1 MAMYSMEM
9 QFILCGSLN
18 IITAADIGPVE
29 IELFLSVILFCAG
42 QFGVSGMT
50 KPFINY
56 LPVIA
61 AEYIPVTFLC
71 NDALCY
77 TFVFLNLMFIVE
89 NTYGCFANPK
99 VRIS

>member
-1 MAMYSMEM
+1 MEM

-29 IELFLSVILFCAG
+29 IELFLSIILLCAG
-42 QFGVSGMT
+42 QFGVSGMV
-50 KPFINY
+50 KPIINY
-56 LPVIA
+56 LPAIA
-61 AEYIPVTFLC
+61 ADYIPVTFLC
-71 NDALCY
+71 NHALCY